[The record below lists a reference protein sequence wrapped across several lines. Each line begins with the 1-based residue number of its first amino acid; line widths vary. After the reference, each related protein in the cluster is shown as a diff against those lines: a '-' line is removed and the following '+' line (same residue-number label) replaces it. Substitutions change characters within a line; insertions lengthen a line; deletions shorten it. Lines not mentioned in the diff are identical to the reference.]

1 MSQKILD
8 ALKARFSDK
17 IIETHSSHG
26 DETAIIEPGALL
38 DIVRFLRDES
48 SMAMNML
55 IDATAVDW
63 QREEPRFEMVYH
75 FYSIANRHRVRLKT
89 RIGTFEQEPEIASLT
104 SLYLGANWLE
114 REAFDL
120 YGIKFIGHPELKRI
134 LTYEG
139 FEGHPLRKDYPIN
152 KRQPL
157 IGPKS

>member
-17 IIETHSSHG
+17 IIETHNMHG

-38 DIVRFLRDES
+38 DIVRFLRDEPAL
-48 SMAMNML
+48 AMTTL
-55 IDATAVDW
+55 VDLTAVDW

-75 FYSIANRHRVRLKT
+75 FYSIENRHRVRLKT
-89 RIGTFEQEPEIASLT
+89 RIGTYDQEPEIASL
-104 SLYLGANWLE
+104 SPLYKGANWLE
-114 REAFDL
+114 REAFDF
-120 YGIKFIGHPELKRI
+120 YGIKFIGHPDLKRI